1 MVPNYDMFA
10 DLGFQ
15 PDDRLVIIHADDVG
29 MCNGANVAFRELSDL
44 GSVSS
49 GAVMVPC
56 PWFLNVLEL
65 AEQNPNLDI
74 GVHLTLTSEWKSYR
88 WGPISTTNKNSGLI
102 DDQGYFW
109 HRTPMLAEHVV
120 PEAAEIEM
128 RAQIEKAL
136 DLGLDISHLDAHM
149 GVAFIPQLFGIY
161 LRLGMEYQ
169 LPILLPRMIT
179 DYTSVL
185 ELGKPPLIMYQKAI
199 EEMENIG
206 WPIID
211 YFRMTPGVPS
221 EEVRTVY
228 YGMMGALPKGLTF
241 VALHPTCPG
250 EIESIVPPK
259 AHYRTDEYRLLRD
272 PEFIKFIKD
281 KGITTIGFRKL
292 RGWLRN
298 NLSTTSDQCSTNINN
313 ETN

>member
-65 AEQNPNLDI
+65 AEQNPKLDI

-88 WGPISTTNKNSGLI
+88 WGPISTTKKSSGLI

-136 DLGLDISHLDAHM
+136 HLGLDISHLDAHM

-161 LRLGMEYQ
+161 LRLGKEYQ

-221 EEVRTVY
+221 EEVRRVY

-281 KGITTIGFRKL
+281 KGITPIGFRKL

-298 NLSTTSDQCSTNINN
+298 NLSTTSVQCSTNINI

>member
-1 MVPNYDMFA
+1 MGTDYTMLT

-15 PDDRLVIIHADDVG
+15 SDDRVVIIHADDVG
-29 MCNGANVAFRELSDL
+29 MCNGANVAFRELSNL
-44 GSVSS
+44 GSVTS

-88 WGPISTTNKNSGLI
+88 WGPISTTKKSSGLI

-136 DLGLDISHLDAHM
+136 DLGLDITHLDAHM
-149 GVAFIPQLFGIY
+149 GVAFIPQLFSVY
-161 LRLGMEYQ
+161 LRLAKEYQ
-169 LPILLPRMIT
+169 LPILLPRMIS

-185 ELGKPPLIMYQKAI
+185 DLGNPPLIMYHKAI

-221 EEVRTVY
+221 EEVHSAY
-228 YGMMGALPKGLTF
+228 YDMIGSLPKGLTF
-241 VALHPTCPG
+241 MALHPTCPG
-250 EIESIVPPK
+250 EIELIVPPK
-259 AHYRTDEYRLLRD
+259 AHYRTDEYHLLREQ
-272 PEFIKFIKD
+272 EFLKFMKD
-281 KGITTIGFRKL
+281 EGITTIGFRKF
-292 RGWLRN
+292 RDWLRN
-298 NLSTTSDQCSTNINN
+298 NISKPADQCSTNINN
-313 ETN
+313 KTN